1 MKYAVSSVRSSLQY
15 RANLYGFLVITVVT
29 YAFRLAFLE
38 RLVDIGDGQVGGW
51 NRSQILNLYYVGLI
65 VSLISWS
72 LASSVDMFFRHAHQG
87 DLDGHLMRPVSVP
100 TILMLR
106 WAAGPNLLGLA
117 LVLPLAIVD
126 RWSMITNIGPL
137 RLSLAG
143 LGIILAV
150 VSVVS
155 AMVMTYSLTLIL
167 QREIPVDYIFSELF
181 RLVQVPPTVFTGSWS
196 GLLVVGLPM
205 VLGVWAPVS
214 VLEGSFLPLLGLA
227 VVATLTLMTAIWA
240 VRKSL
245 AHFDGLGG

>member
-1 MKYAVSSVRSSLQY
+1 MKYVASSLRSSLQY
-15 RANLYGFLVITVVT
+15 RANLWGFLVITVVT

-38 RLVDIGDGQVGGW
+38 RLIDIGDGQVGGW
-51 NRSQILNLYYVGLI
+51 GHSQVLNLYYIGLI

-72 LASSVDMFFRHAHQG
+72 LASSVDEFFRHAHRG
-87 DLDGHLMRPVSVP
+87 DLDGHLMRPVSVS

-126 RWSMITNIGPL
+126 RWSVITNVGPL
-137 RLSLAG
+137 RLILAG
-143 LGIILAV
+143 LGVVLAV

-155 AMVMTYSLTLIL
+155 SMVMTYSLTLIL

-181 RLVQVPPTVFTGSWS
+181 RLVQVPPTVFTGPWLS
-196 GLLVVGLPM
+196 LLVLGLPL

-214 VLEGSFLPLLGLA
+214 AFEGSFLPLLALV
-227 VVATLTLMTAIWA
+227 VVATLTLVAAIWA
-240 VRKSL
+240 VRTSL
-245 AHFDGLGG
+245 THFDGLGG